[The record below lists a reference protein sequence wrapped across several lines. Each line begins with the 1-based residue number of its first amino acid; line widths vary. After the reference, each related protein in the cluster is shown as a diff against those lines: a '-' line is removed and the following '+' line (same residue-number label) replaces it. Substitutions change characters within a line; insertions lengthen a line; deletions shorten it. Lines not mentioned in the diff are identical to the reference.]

1 MLLQANAKLNWTLD
15 VLGRRADGYHLLDTL
30 MSPISLCDDIE
41 ITLSPDISIICENMD
56 LPCDEHNTAY
66 RAVKAYYGLAG
77 MEGGASVRI
86 TKRIPPLSGLGG
98 GSADAA
104 AVLRGL
110 NALHGALDSFG
121 MLKAA
126 LSVGADVPF
135 CLMNSTG
142 RCRGI
147 GEKITVFPSG
157 GPLHL
162 LLVMGGA
169 GVSTAALFRSLKM
182 DKLLHPDTD
191 SAEAALRTG
200 DPSALA
206 PHLKNA
212 LLPPAA
218 ENVPQIQE
226 ILERLRKAGA
236 LGASMTGSGAC
247 CFGLFPTEEEAVRA
261 APAFSDLPFSAVCRS

>member
-15 VLGRRADGYHLLDTL
+15 VLGRRTDGYHLLDTL

-66 RAVKAYYGLAG
+66 RAVKAYYGLAARREARPSASPSASPPLRAG
-77 MEGGASVRI
+77 RGQRRRGRRAARPQRAPWRSGQLRHAQGCAQRRGGCALLPDEFHGPLAGASA
-86 TKRIPPLSGLGG
+86 K
-98 GSADAA
+98 
-104 AVLRGL
+104 
-110 NALHGALDSFG
+110 
-121 MLKAA
+121 
-126 LSVGADVPF
+126 
-135 CLMNSTG
+135 
-142 RCRGI
+142 
-147 GEKITVFPSG
+147 KITVFPSG

-162 LLVMGGA
+162 LLVMGRA
-169 GVSTAALFRSLKM
+169 GVSTAALFQSLKM

-200 DPSALA
+200 DPVALA

-212 LLPPAA
+212 CFLLRRERPPNPGDSGTAA
-218 ENVPQIQE
+218 EGRRTGRQHDG
-226 ILERLRKAGA
+226 LR
-236 LGASMTGSGAC
+236 SML
-247 CFGLFPTEEEAVRA
+247 FRLFPTEEEAVRA